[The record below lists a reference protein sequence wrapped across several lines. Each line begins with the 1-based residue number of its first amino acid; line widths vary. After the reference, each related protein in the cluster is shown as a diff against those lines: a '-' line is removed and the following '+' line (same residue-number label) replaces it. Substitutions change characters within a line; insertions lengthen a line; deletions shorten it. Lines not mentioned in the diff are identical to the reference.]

1 VIDILLWWTALSF
14 PFGILVG
21 HCISFGLIGP
31 TWVDPVSARDGSSTL
46 LKPTAIA
53 PRFRVM
59 KTAKAIVIEKCL
71 SRADTALQRS
81 WTFHNST
88 EALFWFRSVLKIDP
102 QNTAAH
108 LGSARAYQYIASQP
122 YWYNDVRL
130 ARSAAAKAL
139 VMAEGVIPSS
149 DAITRERAL
158 ICGQVHSAV
167 GRSDVAERFFDRGTS
182 IDPNYSAGQ
191 YFTYFNKLFLRPGE
205 AEILPGLQRAV
216 ELAEAEGSERR
227 MAAAYYFKGFAN
239 TLFGNYHEAIQDL
252 KRSMTNSPK
261 YGSANLAMIAATA
274 LAGDW
279 ETYKAV
285 RSFKM
290 AYPDFN
296 SDLLDYM
303 WLERSSSDEYH
314 RLAKPLVQVVKTTL
328 GDGGNDI
335 AEYWRNQFLRR

>member
-1 VIDILLWWTALSF
+1 VIDILLWWAALSF
-14 PFGILVG
+14 PLGILVG

-31 TWVDPVSARDGSSTL
+31 TCVDPVSACDGSSTL
-46 LKPTAIA
+46 QKPTAIE
-53 PRFRVM
+53 PRFQVVN
-59 KTAKAIVIEKCL
+59 TAKAIIIEKCL
-71 SRADTALQRS
+71 LRADIALQRS
-81 WTFHNST
+81 WTYRNST

-102 QNTAAH
+102 QNTAAR
-108 LGSARAYQYIASQP
+108 LGSARAYQYIGSQP
-122 YWYNDVRL
+122 YWHNDVRL
-130 ARSAAAKAL
+130 AMSAAAKAL
-139 VMAEGVIPSS
+139 VMVEQVMPSS
-149 DAITRERAL
+149 DTTARERAL

-191 YFTYFNKLFLRPGE
+191 YFTYFNKLFLRPRE

-239 TLFGNYHEAIQDL
+239 TLFGNYHEAVQDL

-274 LAGDW
+274 LAGDP
-279 ETYKAV
+279 ETHTTV
-285 RSFKM
+285 RSFKR

-296 SDLLDYM
+296 LDLLDYM

-314 RLAKPLVQVVKTTL
+314 RLAQPLVQVVKTTL
-328 GDGGNDI
+328 GD
-335 AEYWRNQFLRR
+335 